1 MNVSY
6 VLRLRQPGLR
16 AGQFTGEI
24 ESVATGHSFPVA
36 SLSQLVAYV
45 LETAEEDAAALAG
58 RREVVEPTGWSTE
71 IEPAGI
77 RTVVEQAGIRPV
89 VEP

>member
-16 AGQFTGEI
+16 AGHFTGEI

-36 SLSQLVAYV
+36 SLSQVVAYV
-45 LETAEEDAAALAG
+45 LETAEEDMAALAG
-58 RREVVEPTGWSTE
+58 RRSAV
-71 IEPAGI
+71 EPAG
-77 RTVVEQAGIRPV
+77 RSPVVEQRDLRPV

>member
-6 VLRLRQPGLR
+6 VLRLRQPSLR

-58 RREVVEPTGWSTE
+58 RQGALEPTGWSAAV
-71 IEPAGI
+71 EPAG
-77 RTVVEQAGIRPV
+77 RRPAIEPV
-89 VEP
+89 YRRPAVEP